1 MKHIIPAMIA
11 GSHIPLTRIGLSC
24 CVDREA
30 KLSENVYTLQGMTCE
45 HCVDAVTSELSS
57 LATVTHAD
65 VDLASGCV
73 RVVSDQPL
81 DDDAVRAAGYE
92 VVS

>member
-11 GSHIPLTRIGLSC
+11 ASHIPLTRIGLSWY
-24 CVDREA
+24 VGREA

-45 HCVDAVTSELSS
+45 HCVDAVISELSS
-57 LATVTHAD
+57 LAAVTHAD
-65 VDLASGCV
+65 VDLASGRV
-73 RVVSDQPL
+73 RVFSDQPL
-81 DDDAVRAAGYE
+81 DDDAVRAGGYE